1 MMTGTRNLVV
11 AQSTQIGALLLER
24 GVISQDQAEQVVRYQ
39 REHKL
44 RFGEAALAL
53 GMIAPGDLRD
63 VLATQFDYPVLQPG
77 DGLLHDALSTAYFPH
92 SRFAEKLRS
101 LRSQILLQLGR
112 DHGKVVAVLGDRQA
126 GVSHVAANLA
136 VVNAQ
141 SGEQTLLVDGNLRA
155 PTLRHWFK
163 LAEHYGLADAL
174 ANRVPIERVIQRVPA
189 SDALSVMPAGSS
201 APNPQELLVRPAF
214 GQFVGS
220 LRGRYGL
227 TLIDCPNVVDV
238 ADAQLIARHC
248 DAVLV
253 VVRKHHSRLN
263 VLMPVIEALR
273 DRGIQL
279 LGVVG
284 NAY

>member
-1 MMTGTRNLVV
+1 MIGNRNLV
-11 AQSTQIGALLLER
+11 AAPSAQIGTMLLER
-24 GVISQDQAEQVVRYQ
+24 GVLSQEQADQVVRYQ

-53 GMIAPGDLRD
+53 GMIDHGDLRE

-77 DGLLHDALSTAYFPH
+77 DGQLHDALSTAYFPH

-112 DHGKVVAVLGDRQA
+112 DNGKVVAVIGDKRA
-126 GVSHVAANLA
+126 GVSHVTANLA

-141 SGEQTLLVDGNLRA
+141 SGEQTLLLDGNLRA
-155 PTLRHWFK
+155 PVLRSWFK
-163 LAEHYGLADAL
+163 LDEPYGLADAL
-174 ANRVPIERVIQRVPA
+174 ANRVPFEQVVNRIPA
-189 SDALSVMPAGSS
+189 IDWLSVMPAGSS
-201 APNPQELLVRPAF
+201 APNPQELLVRPSF
-214 GQFVGS
+214 GQFVAS
-220 LRGRYGL
+220 ARQRYGL
-227 TLIDCPNVVDV
+227 TLIDCPSVADV

-263 VLMPVIEALR
+263 ALTPVIESLR